1 MIGTEKQINW
11 AEKIKNNFVALAEV
25 DFEKLIS
32 KAKEAGRK
40 PMLTLSYS
48 PLDEMEYN
56 KRVKEA
62 LSYERIQD
70 DYVKINGNI
79 IAKDCGDGRFMTDEG
94 ERYERLALLEI
105 DDCKKVIEEIY
116 DFGMVKTC

>member
-1 MIGTEKQINW
+1 MTGTEAI
-11 AEKIKNNFVALAEV
+11 
-25 DFEKLIS
+25 FEKLVF

-48 PLDEMEYN
+48 PLGEMEYN

-62 LSYERIQD
+62 LPYERLQNDCRI
-70 DYVKINGNI
+70 KINGNI

-94 ERYERLALLEI
+94 ERYERLVLLEI
-105 DDCKKVIEEIY
+105 DDCKKVIEETY